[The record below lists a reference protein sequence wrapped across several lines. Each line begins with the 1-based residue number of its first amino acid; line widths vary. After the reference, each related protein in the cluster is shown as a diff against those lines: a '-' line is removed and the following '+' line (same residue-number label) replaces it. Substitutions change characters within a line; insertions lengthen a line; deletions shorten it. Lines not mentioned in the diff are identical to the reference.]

1 MALHRRSAR
10 RFLVELVV
18 ERTLDFYDK
27 FVLREVR
34 IAFEQF
40 IVDCANR
47 IPVEFGSTTDLVL

>member
-1 MALHRRSAR
+1 MALYRRSAR

-40 IVDCANR
+40 IVDWANR

>member
-1 MALHRRSAR
+1 MALYRSSAR

-40 IVDCANR
+40 IVDCANL